1 MMFKPKARFELL
13 DQYLTR
19 RDYTSA
25 LEAITE
31 EIKRR
36 PESFNLLLRQAE
48 ILGMAGDRSQAIE
61 IYRKLAEH
69 YAREGFYARAIAVA
83 NKVLRLDPSRKEVT
97 HELAQLIS
105 AQQGREAAARKKLE
119 RASMAAGE
127 SQEAPAPSHP
137 PAPPQSVAPAAP
149 AEQRGTPK
157 SPETPSAAQLERER
171 DASAFFSS
179 FPAAALEELLAST
192 SVRTYSAGEVI
203 VREGEP
209 GRSLFL
215 IENGVVEVLTRDPA
229 GKDVVLAQ
237 LGPGEFFGE
246 VAVLTGRPRTATI
259 VATNVVTAI
268 EIARDDLERIGTTH
282 PEVRD
287 VLERFYRQRAQATVE
302 AMLGHLRK
310 GRG

>member
-1 MMFKPKARFELL
+1 MIFKAKARFDLL
-13 DQYLTR
+13 DQYLAR

-25 LEAITE
+25 LEAISD

-36 PESFNLLLRQAE
+36 PEAFNLLLRQAE

-69 YAREGFYARAIAVA
+69 YAHEGFYARAIAVA
-83 NKVLRLDPSRKEVT
+83 NKVLRLDSTRKDVT
-97 HELAQLIS
+97 RELAQLIA
-105 AQQGREAAARKKLE
+105 AQQGQEAAARQKLE
-119 RASMAAGE
+119 RASVPAAE
-127 SQEAPAPSHP
+127 PSEVSAPTPAPP
-137 PAPPQSVAPAAP
+137 PAPDRALAEPAGEAP
-149 AEQRGTPK
+149 
-157 SPETPSAAQLERER
+157 SPAQLERER

-192 SVRTYSAGEVI
+192 SVRSYAPGEVI

-215 IENGVVEVLTRDPA
+215 IENGVVEVLTRDPN
-229 GKDVVLAQ
+229 GTDVVLAQ

-259 VATNVVTAI
+259 VATNPVTVI

-282 PEVRD
+282 PEVRN

-302 AMLGHLRK
+302 AMLGHMRK

>member
-1 MMFKPKARFELL
+1 MIFKPKARFELL
-13 DQYLTR
+13 DQYLAR

-25 LEAITE
+25 LEAITD

-97 HELAQLIS
+97 HELARLIS

-119 RASMAAGE
+119 RASVAAGE

-137 PAPPQSVAPAAP
+137 PAPPQSAAPAAP
-149 AEQRGTPK
+149 AEHHGTPK

-215 IENGVVEVLTRDPA
+215 IENGVVEVLTHDPA

-268 EIARDDLERIGTTH
+268 EIARDDLERIGMTH